1 MDGEDMAAL
10 LIILGGV
17 ILVTGIVYSVYAYT
31 QVPPVCGWCGQAYS
45 AADAEQMAVWLD
57 NFLMKWR
64 LEV

>member
-31 QVPPVCGWCGQAYS
+31 QVLCADGMSRDIPQQMLNKWPCGWIT
-45 AADAEQMAVWLD
+45 
-57 NFLMKWR
+57 FLMKWR
-64 LEV
+64 LEA

>member
-31 QVPPVCGWCGQAYS
+31 QVLPV
-45 AADAEQMAVWLD
+45 
-57 NFLMKWR
+57 
-64 LEV
+64 